1 MFKQKKSFMKKNYIN
16 KIISKSFKDHNHE
29 LCYKS
34 SVNAFKKNCYEKKL
48 KLTPLRLKV
57 FELLLNDHRPLGA
70 YQILNTL
77 SKDGLNL
84 TPPVIYRV
92 LDFLIEQG
100 FVHKI
105 KNLNA
110 FIACSHPGNTHS
122 PTFMICRKCE
132 KVAEIDVKE
141 SGIKLDKNLFSD
153 FQIEESIIEVIG
165 ICKSCFSS
173 ETI

>member
-132 KVAEIDVKE
+132 KVAEIDLKE

>member
-1 MFKQKKSFMKKNYIN
+1 MFKQKKSFMKINFVN
-16 KIISKSFKDHNHE
+16 KIISKSIKDHNHE

-34 SVNAFKKNCYEKKL
+34 SIKAFKKNCHEKKL

-173 ETI
+173 EII